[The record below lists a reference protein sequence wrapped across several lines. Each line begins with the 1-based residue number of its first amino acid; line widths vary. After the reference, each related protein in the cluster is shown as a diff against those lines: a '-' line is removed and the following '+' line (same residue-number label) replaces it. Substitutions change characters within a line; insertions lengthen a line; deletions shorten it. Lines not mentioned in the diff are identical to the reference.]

1 MNRKFTI
8 RISFLFLGLCFF
20 PATSFCTNHLVS
32 VQNYSFSPSTVN
44 ASVGDT
50 VTWQW
55 VSGSHTTT
63 CNGTFPGTSL
73 PPGATAWSQNI
84 NASSTTFS
92 YVIAVDGEYDY
103 VCMNHAPGMAGV
115 IIATALPVELVSFR
129 GTLNGNEVTLNWQT
143 ATEKNNNG
151 FEIQRKISNN
161 WEKIGFV
168 PGHGTTLEKNY
179 YSFKDNINNLP
190 DGNLYYRLKQVDFSG
205 SFEYSLEIVINKTVP
220 SEFSLSQNYPNPFN
234 PSTLISYSIPV
245 NANVSLK
252 IYDAVGN
259 EVTTLVN
266 ERQESGTYQVVF
278 NASRLASGI
287 YYYTITAGSFTASKK
302 MILMK

>member
-1 MNRKFTI
+1 
-8 RISFLFLGLCFF
+8 
-20 PATSFCTNHLVS
+20 
-32 VQNYSFSPSTVN
+32 
-44 ASVGDT
+44 VGDT

-73 PPGATAWSQNI
+73 PPGAAAWNQPI
-84 NASSTTFS
+84 NTNSTTYS

-103 VCMNHAPGMAGV
+103 VCTFHAPAMAGV
-115 IIATALPVELVSFR
+115 IIATVLPVELVSFS
-129 GTLNGNEVTLNWQT
+129 GSLNGNEVTLNWQT

-168 PGHGTTLEKNY
+168 PGHGTTLERNY

-205 SFEYSLEIVINKTVP
+205 SFEYSSEILINKTVP
-220 SEFSLSQNYPNPFN
+220 SDFSLSRNYPNPFN
-234 PSTLISYSIPV
+234 PSTLINYSIPI

-266 ERQESGTYQVVF
+266 ERQESGSYQVVF